1 MKRPVILLAA
11 IALTACIVPTALADA
26 PSRVRLLTC
35 SDGTT
40 FTGEQVRMGFGL
52 PPHTFRNVVP
62 GDDPAAFVFLGA
74 AVIAPDGTVYEPF
87 TWDSTQGVTNNND
100 LVTCSF
106 IIPIGDLTGYRAEFY
121 GFFVGR

>member
-1 MKRPVILLAA
+1 MRDRGVRSRKRGRKPHPRFAAHSPTESDTRPVER
-11 IALTACIVPTALADA
+11 T
-26 PSRVRLLTC
+26 
-35 SDGTT
+35 
-40 FTGEQVRMGFGL
+40 
-52 PPHTFRNVVP
+52 TFRNVVP

-74 AVIAPDGTVYEPF
+74 AVIAPDGTVSEPF
-87 TWDSTQGVTNNND
+87 TWDSTQGVRNNND

>member
-62 GDDPAAFVFLGA
+62 GDDPG
-74 AVIAPDGTVYEPF
+74 PP
-87 TWDSTQGVTNNND
+87 S
-100 LVTCSF
+100 CSSA
-106 IIPIGDLTGYRAEFY
+106 R
-121 GFFVGR
+121 RS